1 MFAPRDPD
9 EYLLDTERR
18 VIRIRR
24 HWAVLGWDIFETAAL
39 LAICVLVS
47 YILPPSAWVIQNIL
61 WYAALLVLV
70 HFAYIIMEW
79 WVERLVVTDK
89 RFVMTV
95 GVFTTKVLMMPISKV
110 TDLTYER
117 TANGRMMGYGT
128 MVVESAGQIQAL
140 NRIDYLPRP
149 EEFYDTISELVF
161 GDKQKQAE
169 RFSMIKAQRAA
180 RGKKSVG

>member
-24 HWAVLGWDIFETAAL
+24 HWAYLSWDTFEAVAL
-39 LAICVLVS
+39 LAICMMVS
-47 YILPPSAWVIQNIL
+47 YLLPPSLWVGQNVL
-61 WYAALLVLV
+61 WYAALLVVLRY
-70 HFAYIIMEW
+70 AYKVMEW

-89 RFVMTV
+89 RFVMTT

-117 TANGRMMGYGT
+117 SAPGR
-128 MVVESAGQIQAL
+128 
-140 NRIDYLPRP
+140 
-149 EEFYDTISELVF
+149 
-161 GDKQKQAE
+161 
-169 RFSMIKAQRAA
+169 
-180 RGKKSVG
+180 

>member
-18 VIRIRR
+18 VVRVRR
-24 HWAVLGWDIFETAAL
+24 HWSVLAWDIFETVAL
-39 LAICVLVS
+39 LAICVMVS
-47 YILPPSAWVIQNIL
+47 YLLPPSLYIVQNIL
-61 WYAALLVLV
+61 WYAALLVVLV
-70 HFAYIIMEW
+70 FAFKVMEW

-89 RFVMTV
+89 RFVLTT
-95 GVFTTKVLMMPISKV
+95 GVFTTKVAMMPISKV

-117 TANGRMMGYGT
+117 TAWGRLFGYGT
-128 MVVESAGQIQAL
+128 VIVESAGQIQAL

-161 GDKQKQAE
+161 GDKQKQSE
-169 RFSMIKAQRAA
+169 RFSMIKAQRLA
-180 RGKKSVG
+180 RGKKMVG

>member
-24 HWAVLGWDIFETAAL
+24 HWAVLLWDTFEAIAL

-47 YILPPSAWVIQNIL
+47 YLLPPAAWVIQNIL
-61 WYAALLVLV
+61 WYAALLVILRFSYV
-70 HFAYIIMEW
+70 VMEW

-89 RFVMTV
+89 RFVMTT
-95 GVFTTKVLMMPISKV
+95 GVYTTKVLMMPITKV

-117 TANGRMMGYGT
+117 SAWGRMLGYGT

-140 NRIDYLPRP
+140 NRIDYLPKP

-180 RGKKSVG
+180 RGKKKVG

>member
-18 VIRIRR
+18 VVRVRR
-24 HWAVLGWDIFETAAL
+24 HWAVLAWDTFEAIAL
-39 LAICVLVS
+39 LAICVMVS
-47 YILPPSAWVIQNIL
+47 YLLPPSLYVVQNIL
-61 WYAALLVLV
+61 WYAALLVVLV
-70 HFAYIIMEW
+70 FAFKVMEW

-89 RFVMTV
+89 RFVLTS
-95 GVFTTKVLMMPISKV
+95 GVFTTKVAMMPISKV

-117 TANGRMMGYGT
+117 TAWGRMLGYGT
-128 MVVESAGQIQAL
+128 VIVESAGQIQAL

-161 GDKQKQAE
+161 GDKQKQSE
-169 RFSMIKAQRAA
+169 RFSMIKAQRLA
-180 RGKKSVG
+180 RGKKMVG

>member
-24 HWAVLGWDIFETAAL
+24 HWAVLLWDTFEAAAL
-39 LAICVLVS
+39 LAVCVLVS
-47 YILPPSAWVIQNIL
+47 YLLPPALYIGQNIL
-61 WYAALLVLV
+61 WYVALLVVLR
-70 HFAYIIMEW
+70 FAYVVIEW

-89 RFVMTV
+89 RFVMTT

-110 TDLTYER
+110 TDLSYVR
-117 TANGRMMGYGT
+117 TATGRMMGYGT

-140 NRIDYLPRP
+140 NKIDFLPRP

-180 RGKKSVG
+180 RGKKPVG

>member
-18 VIRIRR
+18 VVRIRR
-24 HWAVLGWDIFETAAL
+24 HWAVLAWDTFEAIAL
-39 LAICVLVS
+39 LAICVMVS
-47 YILPPSAWVIQNIL
+47 YLLPPSLYVVQNIL
-61 WYAALLVLV
+61 WYAALAVVLL
-70 HFAYIIMEW
+70 FAFKVMEW

-89 RFVMTV
+89 RFVLTS
-95 GVFTTKVLMMPISKV
+95 GVFTTKVAMMPISKV

-117 TANGRMMGYGT
+117 TAWGRLFGYGT
-128 MVVESAGQIQAL
+128 VIVESAGQIQAL

-161 GDKQKQAE
+161 GDKQKQSE
-169 RFSMIKAQRAA
+169 RFSMIKAQRLA
-180 RGKKSVG
+180 RGKKMVG

>member
-18 VIRIRR
+18 VVRIRR
-24 HWAVLGWDIFETAAL
+24 HWAVLAWDTFEAVAL
-39 LAICVLVS
+39 LAICVMVS
-47 YILPPSAWVIQNIL
+47 YLLPPSLYVVQNVL
-61 WYAALLVLV
+61 WYAALLVVLV
-70 HFAYIIMEW
+70 FAFKVMEW

-89 RFVMTV
+89 RFVLTS
-95 GVFTTKVLMMPISKV
+95 GVFTTKVAMMPISKV

-117 TANGRMMGYGT
+117 TAWGRMLGYGT
-128 MVVESAGQIQAL
+128 VVIESAGQIQAL

-161 GDKQKQAE
+161 GDKQKQSE
-169 RFSMIKAQRAA
+169 RFSMIKAQRLA
-180 RGKKSVG
+180 RGKKMVG